1 VRQRIPLSRCRCLA
15 FVGFV
20 LFAISACEQ
29 PFDRTP
35 AGYAEACYGGKE
47 NAKRNWVCSEN
58 RMIVTTSGTES
69 EWPALGKIVADFG
82 RSRSLDVFDTSTRI
96 PEYIRTLQVSVCSAE
111 GLFLLL
117 DKRIYHNEQLNRDGD
132 AITIALRTYRN
143 SYQWQPLSKQL
154 LSELREK
161 WPYPIEAQ
169 WPAPR
174 GSDRALPDSVQS
186 CEESRA

>member
-1 VRQRIPLSRCRCLA
+1 MRQRVPLLP

-20 LFAISACEQ
+20 LFAISGCER
-29 PFDRTP
+29 PFDRSPT
-35 AGYAEACYGGKE
+35 GYAEACHGGKE
-47 NAKRNWVCSEN
+47 DAKRNWVCSEN
-58 RMIVTTSGTES
+58 RMIVTTSATEA

-82 RSRSLDVFDTSTRI
+82 RSRSLDVFDTSTDI
-96 PEYIRTLQVSVCSAE
+96 PEYIRTLTVSVCSAD

-117 DKRIYHNEQLNRDGD
+117 DKRMYHNEQLNRDGD

-143 SYQWQPLSKQL
+143 SYEWRPLSEQL

-161 WPYPIEAQ
+161 WPHAVDTR

-174 GSDRALPDSVQS
+174 GSNRALPDSVQS
-186 CEESRA
+186 CDE